1 MKKRPPN
8 PPVPLLSAYVPKSTK
23 VCRDPYQG
31 LKAQITE
38 QNFVLGSIDQLHRFG
53 VHSSAYQEAV
63 DTMGDL
69 TTAICLLII
78 DANMTR
84 NSNPV
89 QNPGGMLRAMTRQ
102 HKAGRLNLVGS
113 LIGLDQKQKRKE
125 QQGEL

>member
-1 MKKRPPN
+1 MF
-8 PPVPLLSAYVPKSTK
+8 
-23 VCRDPYQG
+23 C
-31 LKAQITE
+31 
-38 QNFVLGSIDQLHRFG
+38 SIDQLHRLG

-78 DANMTR
+78 DANLMR
-84 NSNPV
+84 SSNPV

-113 LIGLDQKQKRKE
+113 LIGLDQKLKRKE
-125 QQGEL
+125 HEGEF